1 MPNSLSALFDRYPS
15 LRECEH
21 EISEAA
27 RALIECF
34 QAGNKLLVC
43 GNGGSAADTEHIVS
57 ELMKGFIKRRRIPER
72 DASRLAESAGAVG
85 LAIGAQLQGALPA
98 ISLVSQ
104 TSLISAITNDT
115 SGELVFAQ
123 QVYGLGKSGDVLL
136 GISTS
141 GNSKNVINA
150 LAVAKAFGLGT
161 IVLTGRSG
169 GAMAPMADIAI
180 RVPAEKVP
188 EIQELHL
195 PVYHWLCIAVEAE
208 LFPDA

>member
-1 MPNSLSALFDRYPS
+1 MPHSLSTLIARYPA
-15 LRECEH
+15 LRECEG

-27 RALIECF
+27 RVLIECF
-34 QAGNKLLVC
+34 RAGNKLLVC
-43 GNGGSAADTEHIVS
+43 GNGGSAADSEHIVG
-57 ELMKGFIKRRRIPER
+57 ELMKGFMKPRRIPER
-72 DASRLAESAGAVG
+72 DANRLAEMAGPLGEFVA
-85 LAIGAQLQGALPA
+85 AKLQGALPA

-123 QVYGLGKSGDVLL
+123 QVYGLGKPGDVLL

-150 LAVAKAFGLGT
+150 LAVSKAFGLRT
-161 IVLTGRSG
+161 MVLTGRSG
-169 GAMAPMADIAI
+169 GAMAPMADVAI
-180 RVPAEKVP
+180 RVPADKVP

-208 LFPDA
+208 LFADA